1 MNMRA
6 FLFLGIISGFAAT
19 LNVTAAPN
27 EDEARVDF
35 VESIQPILKRSCYSC
50 HSADKQEGGMR
61 LDHRNGAMIGGD
73 SGPIVDKQ
81 RPADSLMLQLIA
93 GLDEDRGRM
102 PPEGEGTPLTKQQID
117 LFRQW
122 IQQGAKWPETADVVQ
137 VSSHWSFQPIQLP
150 DLPAVKNTHWG
161 RTPIDRF
168 VLAGLE
174 ERGVSPSPEASRS
187 TLLRRLYLDVLGLL
201 PPPNVV
207 REFLADTR
215 EDSYRIA
222 VERVLASNHYGER
235 WGRHWLDLAR
245 YADSDGYEKDRPR
258 PHAWRYRDWVINAL
272 NADMPFDQ
280 FTVEQL
286 AGDLLPNATVEM
298 KVATGFHR
306 NTLHNTEG
314 GTDKE
319 EDRVKKTVD
328 RTNTFGAIWM
338 GLTVGCSQCHSH
350 KYDPI
355 SHREYYQLY
364 SFFNDI
370 NEQDIAAP
378 TLIERLGFVEA
389 EKAFQQTHQPFVTAV
404 QQYTVNKLPA
414 ALKKWLI
421 DERASIH
428 TWVVPPSV
436 AVSSK
441 HGTIFKKLPDASW
454 LAEGP
459 NVSSEVYTITANM
472 PSISG
477 FRLEVLPDDSLP
489 EKGPGRA
496 DNGNFVLTMVT
507 AEVRRAGTEDEFQ
520 KVSITRTQ
528 ADFSQKDW
536 QVEKAINTD
545 LDDGWA
551 VMPQF
556 GKAHQA
562 FFQFADAIQFSE
574 GVELRIQLEQ
584 KYAAGRPH
592 NIGRF
597 RISTSRNDGELTLH
611 GTPAD
616 VVSALAIKSSER
628 NAKQQQLI
636 LEYFKTLN
644 AGYLMVANAEQKH
657 AARAPKAP
665 ATKAQSVVEIS
676 TPRQG
681 YIHLRGNFLTPGS
694 EVEASGFIVLPPV
707 KARAELVDRLDLAQW
722 TIATDNPLTARV
734 TINRIWQR
742 YFGIGLVATS
752 DDFGSQGERPSHL
765 ELLDW
770 LAHEFRTQSWS
781 LKHIHR
787 LILTSSVYR
796 QASATRSDLAESDPD
811 NRWLARQHRARVE
824 AEIVRDL
831 ALDASTLLSHRIGG
845 PSVKPPQPSEYSS
858 LTYANSAQ
866 WSTSSGDD
874 KYRRG
879 LYTFFQR
886 TSPYPMLMTFDSP
899 DSTQCVTQRSRSN
912 TPLQALTLWNDRVF
926 HECAQRLALRVLTEG
941 SADKVYGKRNEIL
954 QRTRIEYLFLT
965 CLSRYP
971 TDSEYQ
977 SVSKY
982 FESQLSQLTENPE
995 NADAIIGDCPFPET
1009 VATPT
1014 AAAWVALG
1022 RVVLNLDEFITKE

>member
-1 MNMRA
+1 MNKRS
-6 FLFLGIISGFAAT
+6 LLLLGIIIGFAAT
-19 LNVTAAPN
+19 LNVSAAPN
-27 EDEARVDF
+27 EDETQVDF

-50 HSADKQEGGMR
+50 HAADKQEGGLR
-61 LDHRNGAMIGGD
+61 LDHRNSVLIGGD
-73 SGPIVDKQ
+73 SGPIVVKH
-81 RPADSLMLQLIA
+81 RPADSLMFQLIA

-102 PPEGEGTPLTKQQID
+102 PPAGEGTPLTKQQIG

-122 IQQGAKWPETADVVQ
+122 IQQGANWPETADVVQ
-137 VSSHWSFQPIQLP
+137 SSSHWSFQPIQLP
-150 DLPAVKNTHWG
+150 ELPKVKNKRWG
-161 RTPIDRF
+161 RTAIDRF

-174 ERGVSPSPEASRS
+174 GRGIAPSPEASRS
-187 TLLRRLYLDVLGLL
+187 TLLRRLYFDVLGLL

-215 EDSYRIA
+215 DDAYQIA

-280 FTVEQL
+280 FTVEQI

-378 TLIERLGFVEA
+378 TAIEQVEYA
-389 EKAFQQTHQPFVTAV
+389 KVEKVFQQSHQPFVDAV
-404 QQYTVNKLPA
+404 QQYTINELPA
-414 ALKKWLI
+414 ALENWLT
-421 DERASIH
+421 DEGASQH

-436 AVSSK
+436 AISSK
-441 HGTIFKKLPDASW
+441 HGTRFKKLPDASW

-459 NVSSEVYTITANM
+459 NVSSEVYTITVNV

-489 EKGPGRA
+489 AKGPGRA

-507 AEVRRAGTEDEFQ
+507 AGIRRVGTEEEFQ
-520 KVSITRTQ
+520 KVSIARTQ
-528 ADFSQKDW
+528 ADFSQQNW
-536 QVEKAINTD
+536 QVEKSVNTD
-545 LDDGWA
+545 IDDGWA

-556 GKAHQA
+556 GKSHQA
-562 FFQFADAIQFSE
+562 LFQFADGIRFSE

-584 KYAAGRPH
+584 KYAALRPH

-597 RISTSRNDGELTLH
+597 RISTSHNDGELTLS

-616 VVSALAIKSSER
+616 VVSALTIKSSER
-628 NAKQQQLI
+628 NAKQQQII
-636 LEYFKTLN
+636 LEHFKKLN
-644 AGYLMVANAEQKH
+644 TGYLAVVKAEREH
-657 AARAPKAP
+657 AAEAPQAP
-665 ATKAQSVVEIS
+665 ATKAQSVVEIN

-681 YIHLRGNFLTPGS
+681 HIHLRGNFLTPGAA
-694 EVEASGFIVLPPV
+694 VETAGFMVLPPV
-707 KARAELVDRLDLAQW
+707 KPRGEQVDRLDLAQW
-722 TIATDNPLTARV
+722 TVSADNPLTARV

-742 YFGIGLVATS
+742 YFGRGLVATS
-752 DDFGSQGERPSHL
+752 DDFGKQGELPSHS

-770 LAHEFRTQSWS
+770 LAHEFRTQGWS

-796 QASATRSDLAESDPD
+796 QASAIRNDLTEIDPD

-831 ALDASTLLSHRIGG
+831 ALDAGALLSHRVGG
-845 PSVKPPQPSEYSS
+845 PSVRPPQPSEYAS

-866 WSTSSGDD
+866 WNTSSGDD

-886 TSPYPMLMTFDSP
+886 TSPYPMLITFDSP

-926 HECAQRLALRVLTEG
+926 NECAQRLALRVLTEVPTDSG
-941 SADKVYGKRNEIL
+941 SGKRSEVL
-954 QRTRIEYLFLT
+954 RRARIEYLFLT

-977 SVSKY
+977 SVTKY
-982 FESQLSQLTENPE
+982 LESQLSQLTENQE
-995 NADAIIGDCPFPET
+995 NANAIVGERPFPKT
-1009 VATPT
+1009 VATST

>member
-1 MNMRA
+1 MNKRP
-6 FLFLGIISGFAAT
+6 LLLLGIIIGFTAV
-19 LNVTAAPN
+19 LNVSAAPN
-27 EDEARVDF
+27 DDQTQVDF
-35 VESIQPILKRSCYSC
+35 VDSIQPILKRSCYSC
-50 HSADKQEGGMR
+50 HAADKQEGGLR
-61 LDHRNGAMIGGD
+61 LDHRNSVLIGGD
-73 SGPIVDKQ
+73 SGPIVVKQ
-81 RPADSLMLQLIA
+81 RPADSLMFQLIT
-93 GLDEDRGRM
+93 GVDEDRGRM
-102 PPEGEGTPLTKQQID
+102 PPEGEGTPLTTQQID

-122 IQQGAKWPETADVVQ
+122 IQQGANWPETADIVQ
-137 VSSHWSFQPIQLP
+137 SSSHWSFQPIQLP
-150 DLPAVKNTHWG
+150 ELPKVKNKRWG
-161 RTPIDRF
+161 RTAIDRF
-168 VLAGLE
+168 VLADLE
-174 ERGVSPSPEASRS
+174 KRGITPSPEASRS

-201 PPPNVV
+201 PPPDVV

-215 EDSYRIA
+215 EDAYRIA

-286 AGDLLPNATVEM
+286 AGDLLPNSTVEM

-314 GTDKE
+314 GTDQE

-328 RTNTFGAIWM
+328 RTNTFGAVWM

-378 TLIERLGFVEA
+378 TAIEYMEFVKA
-389 EKAFQQTHQPFVTAV
+389 EKAFQQNHQPFVDAV
-404 QQYTVNKLPA
+404 QQYTVNELPA
-414 ALKKWLI
+414 ALENWLI
-421 DERASIH
+421 AERASQH

-436 AVSSK
+436 TVSSK
-441 HGTIFKKLPDASW
+441 HGTKFKKLPDASW

-459 NVSSEVYTITANM
+459 NVSSEVYTITLAM
-472 PSISG
+472 PNISG

-489 EKGPGRA
+489 GKGPGRA

-507 AEVRRAGTEDEFQ
+507 AGVRRSGTEDEFQ
-520 KVSITRTQ
+520 KVSIVRTQ
-528 ADFSQKDW
+528 ADFSQQNW
-536 QVEKAINTD
+536 QVEKSVNVDIN
-545 LDDGWA
+545 DGWA

-556 GKAHQA
+556 GKLHQA
-562 FFQFADAIQFSE
+562 LFQFSDGVRFSE
-574 GVELRIQLEQ
+574 GVELRIELEQ
-584 KYAAGRPH
+584 KYAALRPH

-597 RISTSRNDGELTLH
+597 RISTTDNAGELTLQ

-616 VVSALAIKSSER
+616 VVSALTVKSSER
-628 NAKQQQLI
+628 DAKQQQTI
-636 LEYFKTLN
+636 MEHFKKVDARYLTL
-644 AGYLMVANAEQKH
+644 VKAEREH
-657 AARAPKAP
+657 AAQAPKAP
-665 ATKAQSVVEIS
+665 TTKAQSVVEIS

-681 YIHLRGNFLTPGS
+681 HIHLRGNFLTPGAA
-694 EVEASGFIVLPPV
+694 VETSGFMVLPPV
-707 KARAELVDRLDLAQW
+707 EPREEQVDRLDLAQW
-722 TIATDNPLTARV
+722 TVSRDNPLTARV

-742 YFGIGLVATS
+742 YFGSGLVATS
-752 DDFGSQGERPSHL
+752 DDFGNQGEFPSHPK
-765 ELLDW
+765 LLDW
-770 LAHEFRTQSWS
+770 LAHEFRTQDWS

-796 QASATRSDLAESDPD
+796 QASAIRNDLTENDPD

-824 AEIVRDL
+824 AEIIRDL
-831 ALDASTLLSHRIGG
+831 ALDASALLSHQVGG
-845 PSVKPPQPSEYSS
+845 PSVRPPQPSEYAS
-858 LTYANSAQ
+858 LTYANSAK

-899 DSTQCVTQRSRSN
+899 DSTECVTQRSRSN

-926 HECAQRLALRVLTEG
+926 NECAQHLALRVLNAIPVESG
-941 SADKVYGKRNEIL
+941 SGKSIELL

-977 SVSKY
+977 SIGKY
-982 FESQLSQLTENPE
+982 LESQLSQLTENPE
-995 NADAIIGDCPFPET
+995 NANAITGDWFFPET
-1009 VATPT
+1009 VATST
-1014 AAAWVALG
+1014 AAAWVALS
-1022 RVVLNLDEFITKE
+1022 RVILNLDEFITKE

>member
-1 MNMRA
+1 MHKW
-6 FLFLGIISGFAAT
+6 LFLLLGITIGFAVT
-19 LNVTAAPN
+19 LNVSAAPN
-27 EDEARVDF
+27 DEPQVDF
-35 VESIQPILKRSCYSC
+35 VDSIQPILKRSCYSC
-50 HSADKQEGGMR
+50 HAADKQEGGLR
-61 LDHRNGAMIGGD
+61 LDHRNSVISGGD
-73 SGPIVDKQ
+73 SGPIVVKQ
-81 RPADSLMLQLIA
+81 HPADSLMFQLIA
-93 GLDEDRGRM
+93 GLDEDRQM
-102 PPEGEGTPLTKQQID
+102 PPAGEGTPLTKQQID
-117 LFRQW
+117 LFRKW
-122 IQQGAKWPETADVVQ
+122 IQQGANWPETADVVQ
-137 VSSHWSFQPIQLP
+137 PSSHWSFQPIQLP
-150 DLPAVKNTHWG
+150 QLPQVKNKRWG
-161 RTPIDRF
+161 RTAIDRF
-168 VLAGLE
+168 VLADLE
-174 ERGVSPSPEASRS
+174 ERGIAPSPEASRS
-187 TLLRRLYLDVLGLL
+187 TLLRRLYFDVLGLL

-215 EDSYRIA
+215 EDAYQIA
-222 VERVLASNHYGER
+222 VEQVLASNHYGER

-286 AGDLLPNATVEM
+286 AGDLLPSSTVEM

-314 GTDKE
+314 GTDQE

-378 TLIERLGFVEA
+378 TAIEQLEFAEA
-389 EKAFQQTHQPFVTAV
+389 EMEFQQSHQPFVDAV
-404 QQYTVNKLPA
+404 KQYTDNELSV
-414 ALKKWLI
+414 ALEQWLI
-421 DERASIH
+421 DERAAQH

-436 AVSSK
+436 AIASK
-441 HGTIFKKLPDASW
+441 HGTQFKKLPDASW

-459 NVSSEVYTITANM
+459 NKSSEVYTITLNM

-477 FRLEVLPDDSLP
+477 FRLEVLADDSLP
-489 EKGPGRA
+489 VKGPGRA

-507 AEVRRAGTEDEFQ
+507 VGVRRVGTEDEFQ
-520 KVSITRTQ
+520 KVSIIRTQ
-528 ADFSQKDW
+528 ADFSQANW
-536 QVEKAINTD
+536 QIDKSVNTD
-545 LDDGWA
+545 IDDGWA
-551 VMPQF
+551 VSPQI
-556 GKAHQA
+556 GKSHQA
-562 FFQFADAIQFSE
+562 LFQFSEGIQFSE

-584 KYAAGRPH
+584 KYAADRPH

-597 RISTSRNDGELTLH
+597 RISISENKGELTLQ

-616 VVSALAIKSSER
+616 VVSALSVESSER
-628 NAKQQQLI
+628 NATQQQVI
-636 LEYFKTLN
+636 MEYFKKLD
-644 AGYLMVANAEQKH
+644 AGYLAVVNAEREH
-657 AARAPKAP
+657 AAKAPKTP
-665 ATKAQSVVEIS
+665 ATKAQSVVQVG

-681 YIHLRGNFLTPGS
+681 HIHLRGNFLTPGS
-694 EVEASGFIVLPPV
+694 AVEMSGLMVLPPV
-707 KARAELVDRLDLAQW
+707 EPRAEQVDRLDLAQW
-722 TIATDNPLTARV
+722 TVAADNPLTARV

-742 YFGIGLVATS
+742 YFGRGLVATS
-752 DDFGSQGERPSHL
+752 DDFGKQGELPSHS

-770 LAHEFRTQSWS
+770 LAHEFRTQGWS

-787 LILTSSVYR
+787 IILTSSVYR
-796 QASATRSDLAESDPD
+796 QASATRDELAESDPD

-824 AEIVRDL
+824 AEIVRDI
-831 ALDASTLLSHRIGG
+831 ALDAGALLSRRVGG
-845 PSVKPPQPSEYSS
+845 PSVKPPQPIEYSA

-899 DSTQCVTQRSRSN
+899 DSTQCVSQRSRSN

-926 HECAQRLALRVLTEG
+926 TECAQRLALRVLTAVPAESDSG
-941 SADKVYGKRNEIL
+941 ESTEALRR
-954 QRTRIEYLFLT
+954 QRIEYLFLT

-977 SVSKY
+977 SVAKY
-982 FESQLSQLTENPE
+982 LESQLSQLTENQE
-995 NADAIIGDCPFPET
+995 NANAIIGEQPFPKT
-1009 VATPT
+1009 VATST

-1022 RVVLNLDEFITKE
+1022 RVILNLDEFITKE

>member
-1 MNMRA
+1 MNKRHC
-6 FLFLGIISGFAAT
+6 LLTGIIIGFTAT
-19 LNVTAAPN
+19 LNVLAASH
-27 EDEARVDF
+27 EDEDQVDF
-35 VESIQPILKRSCYSC
+35 VDSIQPILKRSCYSC
-50 HSADKQEGGMR
+50 HAADKQEGGLR
-61 LDHRNGAMIGGD
+61 LDHRDSAMIGGD
-73 SGPIVDKQ
+73 SGPIVVKQ

-93 GLDEDRGRM
+93 GLDDDRGRM

-122 IQQGAKWPETADVVQ
+122 IQQGANWPETTDVVLP
-137 VSSHWSFQPIQLP
+137 SSHWSFQPIQLP
-150 DLPAVKNTHWG
+150 ELPTVKNKRWG
-161 RTPIDRF
+161 RTAIDRF

-174 ERGVSPSPEASRS
+174 ERGVAPSPEANRG

-201 PPPNVV
+201 PPPNVA
-207 REFLADTR
+207 REFLANTR
-215 EDSYRIA
+215 EDAYRIA

-286 AGDLLPNATVEM
+286 AGDLLPDASVEM

-328 RTNTFGAIWM
+328 RTNTFGSIWM

-370 NEQDIAAP
+370 SEQDIAAP
-378 TLIERLGFVEA
+378 TVTEQLEFA
-389 EKAFQQTHQPFVTAV
+389 ETEKEFQQSHQPFVVAV
-404 QQYTVNKLPA
+404 QQYTANVLPM
-414 ALKKWLI
+414 ALENWLTT
-421 DERASIH
+421 ERASRH

-441 HGTIFKKLPDASW
+441 HGTTFKKLADASW

-459 NVSSEVYTITANM
+459 NESSEIYTITVDM

-489 EKGPGRA
+489 VKGPGRA

-520 KVSITRTQ
+520 KVLIARTQ
-528 ADFSQKDW
+528 ADFSQQNW
-536 QVEKAINTD
+536 QVEKSVNTNV
-545 LDDGWA
+545 DDGWA
-551 VMPQF
+551 VSPQF
-556 GKAHQA
+556 GKSHQA
-562 FFQFADAIQFSE
+562 LFQFANGIQFAE

-584 KYAAGRPH
+584 KYASGRAH

-597 RISTSRNDGELTLH
+597 RISTSENDGELTLQ
-611 GTPAD
+611 GTPAN
-616 VVSALAIKSSER
+616 VGSALAIQSSER
-628 NAKQQQLI
+628 NAKQQQVI
-636 LEYFKTLN
+636 MEYFKTHN
-644 AGYLMVANAEQKH
+644 TEYLAVVKAEREH
-657 AARAPKAP
+657 AAQAPKAP

-694 EVEASGFIVLPPV
+694 AVETSGFMVLPPV
-707 KARAELVDRLDLAQW
+707 KPREEQVDRLDLAQW
-722 TIATDNPLTARV
+722 TVSEDNPLTARV

-742 YFGIGLVATS
+742 YFGVGLVATS
-752 DDFGSQGERPSHL
+752 DDFGKQGELPSHSD
-765 ELLDW
+765 LLDW
-770 LAHEFRTQSWS
+770 LAHEFRSQGWS

-796 QASATRSDLAESDPD
+796 QASATRSELTESDPD

-831 ALDASTLLSHRIGG
+831 ALDASALLSHRVGG
-845 PSVKPPQPSEYSS
+845 PSVKPPQPSEYAS

-886 TSPYPMLMTFDSP
+886 TSPYPMLMAFDSP
-899 DSTQCVTQRSRSN
+899 DSTQCVTQRSHSN

-926 HECAQRLALRVLTEG
+926 HECAQRLALRVLTEVPSDNSSEKG
-941 SADKVYGKRNEIL
+941 NEVL
-954 QRTRIEYLFLT
+954 RRTRIKYLFLT

-971 TDSEYQ
+971 TDSEYL
-977 SVSKY
+977 SVVKY
-982 FESQLSQLTENPE
+982 LDSQLSQLTENPK
-995 NADAIIGDCPFPET
+995 NAETIIGERPFPQV